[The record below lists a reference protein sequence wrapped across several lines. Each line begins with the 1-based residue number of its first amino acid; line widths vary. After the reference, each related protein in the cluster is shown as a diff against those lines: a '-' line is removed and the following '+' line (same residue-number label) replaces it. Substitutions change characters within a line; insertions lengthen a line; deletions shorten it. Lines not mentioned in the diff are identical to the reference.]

1 MTWRP
6 DEAQAGVVD
15 TIGPRGYIGFA
26 EQPHVESPA
35 PSRPGAPD
43 SRDRFTTRTRTPMHA
58 NVAGRVVRIVSM
70 LAALAC
76 ATLVAQPVM
85 GQAPAKSLGSLVLG
99 SGIDASY
106 ASIVAGVRKGFFKKH
121 GIDAE
126 LKVFASGQE
135 ALDAVLTGQADFAG
149 NGQYNVPLVAAKGGN
164 IKIIAEFE
172 SSSQQFGAVA
182 KSGIDKPQDLIG
194 KKVGTQFNTTPE
206 YYYRLYVRKYGLDS
220 SKIDLINIQFAQMA
234 PAIARG
240 DIDAFFAFEP
250 HLTRAMAA
258 APGIHILHRS
268 GQDNVMKLRVYAG
281 VSQKVYSNKELAVA
295 FLRGLGEAGEWCN
308 AHQDET
314 AQLINQEFK
323 IPIEDAKKYVR
334 YFDYSITLDKA
345 SRDELAQVS
354 EYLVQQKVVPA
365 APDLSKFV
373 TTEFMQA
380 AYPGRT

>member
-1 MTWRP
+1 MHAKQVRSIP
-6 DEAQAGVVD
+6 LVVALLV
-15 TIGPRGYIGFA
+15 GFA
-26 EQPHVESPA
+26 CALLPPQPASA
-35 PSRPGAPD
+35 
-43 SRDRFTTRTRTPMHA
+43 
-58 NVAGRVVRIVSM
+58 
-70 LAALAC
+70 
-76 ATLVAQPVM
+76 
-85 GQAPAKSLGSLVLG
+85 QAPAKSLGSLVLG

-106 ASIVAGVRKGFFKKH
+106 ASIVVGVRKGFFKNH

-172 SSSQQFGAVA
+172 SSTQQFGAVA
-182 KSGIDKPQDLIG
+182 RTGIDKPQDLIG

-206 YYYRLYVRKYGLDS
+206 YYYRLYLRKYGLDP
-220 SKIDLINIQFAQMA
+220 KQINLINVQFAQLA

-240 DIDAFFAFEP
+240 DIDAFFAFDP
-250 HLTRAMAA
+250 HLTRAIAA
-258 APGIHILHRS
+258 APGVHLLHRS

-281 VSQKVYSNKELAVA
+281 VSQKVYSNKDLAVA
-295 FLRGLGEAGEWCN
+295 FLRGLGEAGAWAN

-314 AQLINQEFK
+314 AQLINEEFK

-334 YFDYSITLDKA
+334 YFDYSLTLDKA

-354 EYLVQQKVVPA
+354 EYLVQQKVVPS

-373 TTEFMQA
+373 TTEFMQV